1 MIKSMTGYASESFI
15 INSTKFIVEIK
26 SVNSKILDLNIR
38 FPHFLKAYENDLR
51 KEISNKLHRGKIEIN
66 VNSEI
71 GANTDEVS
79 INKEIITN
87 YIQQLKQLND
97 ISSDEK
103 DYLKMAMRLPNAYS
117 SKSIE
122 LNNTEINNIIDKI
135 SIAIKN
141 LNDYRAKEGSEMEK
155 DFKNKISVIKELLGN
170 IEKIEKDRISKKRT
184 KLLDEFKRIEL
195 EIDNNRLEQEMIYYL
210 EKYDINEEIIRLKS
224 NILIFEDALHS
235 NEPVGKKLGFICQEI
250 GREINTIGSKAND
263 ANLQK
268 LVIEMK
274 DSLEKIK
281 ENRKIS
287 HLPLIKQSR
296 LSVMPIDYKSWKI
309 ICNMGK
315 I

>member
-1 MIKSMTGYASESFI
+1 MTGYASESFI

-51 KEISNKLHRGKIEIN
+51 KEISNKLHRGKIELN

-71 GANTDEVS
+71 GANTDEIS

-97 ISSDEK
+97 INSDEK

-141 LNDYRAKEGSEMEK
+141 LNYYRAKEGSEMEK
-155 DFKNKISVIKELLGN
+155 DFRNKISVIKESLGN

-224 NILIFEDALHS
+224 NILIFEDTLHS

-274 DSLEKIK
+274 DNLEKIK
-281 ENRKIS
+281 ENI
-287 HLPLIKQSR
+287 LNIL
-296 LSVMPIDYKSWKI
+296 
-309 ICNMGK
+309 
-315 I
+315 

>member
-51 KEISNKLHRGKIEIN
+51 KEISNKLQRGKIELN

-71 GANTDEVS
+71 GANTDEIS

-87 YIQQLKQLND
+87 YIQQLKQLNH
-97 ISSDEK
+97 INSDEK

-135 SIAIKN
+135 SIATKN

-155 DFKNKISVIKELLGN
+155 DFRNKISVIKKLLGN
-170 IEKIEKDRISKKRT
+170 IEKIEKERISKKRT
-184 KLLDEFKRIEL
+184 KLLDEFRRIEL

-281 ENRKIS
+281 ENI
-287 HLPLIKQSR
+287 LNIL
-296 LSVMPIDYKSWKI
+296 
-309 ICNMGK
+309 
-315 I
+315 

>member
-51 KEISNKLHRGKIEIN
+51 KEISNKLHRGKIELN

-97 ISSDEK
+97 INSDEK

-155 DFKNKISVIKELLGN
+155 DFRNKISVIKELLV
-170 IEKIEKDRISKKRT
+170 ILKK
-184 KLLDEFKRIEL
+184 LKRIEYQKREL
-195 EIDNNRLEQEMIYYL
+195 NYL
-210 EKYDINEEIIRLKS
+210 MS
-224 NILIFEDALHS
+224 
-235 NEPVGKKLGFICQEI
+235 
-250 GREINTIGSKAND
+250 SKELN
-263 ANLQK
+263 
-268 LVIEMK
+268 
-274 DSLEKIK
+274 
-281 ENRKIS
+281 
-287 HLPLIKQSR
+287 
-296 LSVMPIDYKSWKI
+296 
-309 ICNMGK
+309 
-315 I
+315 

>member
-26 SVNSKILDLNIR
+26 SVNSKILDLNMR

-51 KEISNKLHRGKIEIN
+51 KEISNKLLRGKIELN

-71 GANTDEVS
+71 GANTDEIS

-87 YIQQLKQLND
+87 YIQQLQELND
-97 ISSDEK
+97 INSDEK
-103 DYLKMAMRLPNAYS
+103 DYLKMAIRLPNAYS

-122 LNNTEINNIIDKI
+122 LNKTEIKNIIDKI
-135 SIAIKN
+135 SIATKN
-141 LNDYRAKEGSEMEK
+141 LNDYRAKEGLEMEK
-155 DFKNKISVIKELLGN
+155 DFRNKISVIKGLLGN
-170 IEKIEKDRISKKRT
+170 IEKIEKDRISKKRA
-184 KLLDEFKRIEL
+184 KLLDEFKKIDL

-224 NILIFEDALHS
+224 NISIFEDALHS

-268 LVIEMK
+268 HVIKMK

-281 ENRKIS
+281 ENI
-287 HLPLIKQSR
+287 LNIL
-296 LSVMPIDYKSWKI
+296 
-309 ICNMGK
+309 
-315 I
+315 

>member
-51 KEISNKLHRGKIEIN
+51 KEISNKLHRGKIELN

-71 GANTDEVS
+71 GANTDEIS

-87 YIQQLKQLND
+87 YIQQLKQLNE
-97 ISSDEK
+97 INSDEK

-135 SIAIKN
+135 SIAIKK

-155 DFKNKISVIKELLGN
+155 DFRNKISVIKKLLGN
-170 IEKIEKDRISKKRT
+170 IEKMEKDRISKKRT

-281 ENRKIS
+281 ENI
-287 HLPLIKQSR
+287 LNIL
-296 LSVMPIDYKSWKI
+296 
-309 ICNMGK
+309 
-315 I
+315 

>member
-51 KEISNKLHRGKIEIN
+51 KEISNKLHRGKIELN

-71 GANTDEVS
+71 GANTDEIS

-87 YIQQLKQLND
+87 YIQQLKQLNE
-97 ISSDEK
+97 INSDKK

-135 SIAIKN
+135 SIATKN

-155 DFKNKISVIKELLGN
+155 DFRNKISVIKQLLGN
-170 IEKIEKDRISKKRT
+170 IEKIEKERISKKRT
-184 KLLDEFKRIEL
+184 KLLDEFRRIEL

-281 ENRKIS
+281 ENI
-287 HLPLIKQSR
+287 LNIL
-296 LSVMPIDYKSWKI
+296 
-309 ICNMGK
+309 
-315 I
+315 

>member
-51 KEISNKLHRGKIEIN
+51 KEISNKLHRGKIELS

-71 GANTDEVS
+71 EANTDEVS

-87 YIQQLKQLND
+87 YIQQLKQLNE
-97 ISSDEK
+97 INSDKK

-135 SIAIKN
+135 SIATKN

-155 DFKNKISVIKELLGN
+155 DFRNKISVIKKLLGN
-170 IEKIEKDRISKKRT
+170 IEKIEKDRISKKRD
-184 KLLDEFKRIEL
+184 KLVDELKRIEL

-235 NEPVGKKLGFICQEI
+235 SDPVGKKLGFICQEI

-281 ENRKIS
+281 ENI
-287 HLPLIKQSR
+287 LNIL
-296 LSVMPIDYKSWKI
+296 
-309 ICNMGK
+309 
-315 I
+315 

>member
-51 KEISNKLHRGKIEIN
+51 KEISNKLHRGKIELN

-71 GANTDEVS
+71 GANTDEIS

-87 YIQQLKQLND
+87 YIQQLKQLNE
-97 ISSDEK
+97 INSDKK

-135 SIAIKN
+135 SIATKN

-155 DFKNKISVIKELLGN
+155 DFRNKISVIKKLLGN

-184 KLLDEFKRIEL
+184 KLLDEFRRIEL

-281 ENRKIS
+281 ENI
-287 HLPLIKQSR
+287 LNIL
-296 LSVMPIDYKSWKI
+296 
-309 ICNMGK
+309 
-315 I
+315 

>member
-1 MIKSMTGYASESFI
+1 M
-15 INSTKFIVEIK
+15 
-26 SVNSKILDLNIR
+26 
-38 FPHFLKAYENDLR
+38 
-51 KEISNKLHRGKIEIN
+51 
-66 VNSEI
+66 
-71 GANTDEVS
+71 GANTDEIS

-87 YIQQLKQLND
+87 YIQQLKQLNE
-97 ISSDEK
+97 INSDKK

-155 DFKNKISVIKELLGN
+155 DFRNKISVIKESLGN

-224 NILIFEDALHS
+224 NILIFEDTLHS

-281 ENRKIS
+281 ENI
-287 HLPLIKQSR
+287 LNIL
-296 LSVMPIDYKSWKI
+296 
-309 ICNMGK
+309 
-315 I
+315 

>member
-1 MIKSMTGYASESFI
+1 
-15 INSTKFIVEIK
+15 
-26 SVNSKILDLNIR
+26 
-38 FPHFLKAYENDLR
+38 
-51 KEISNKLHRGKIEIN
+51 
-66 VNSEI
+66 
-71 GANTDEVS
+71 
-79 INKEIITN
+79 
-87 YIQQLKQLND
+87 
-97 ISSDEK
+97 
-103 DYLKMAMRLPNAYS
+103 MAMRLPNAYS

-155 DFKNKISVIKELLGN
+155 DFRNKISVIKESLGN

-224 NILIFEDALHS
+224 NILIFEDTLHS

-274 DSLEKIK
+274 DNLEKIK
-281 ENRKIS
+281 ENI
-287 HLPLIKQSR
+287 LNIL
-296 LSVMPIDYKSWKI
+296 
-309 ICNMGK
+309 
-315 I
+315 

>member
-51 KEISNKLHRGKIEIN
+51 KEISNKLHRGKIELN

-71 GANTDEVS
+71 GTNTDEIS
-79 INKEIITN
+79 INKEIISN
-87 YIQQLKQLND
+87 YIQQLKELND
-97 ISSDEK
+97 IDSQDFPDSTNQFLNFSTEK
-103 DYLKMAMRLPNAYS
+103 DYLKIAMRLPNAYS

-135 SIAIKN
+135 SIAIKK

-155 DFKNKISVIKELLGN
+155 DFRNKISVIKKLLGN

-235 NEPVGKKLGFICQEI
+235 NEPV
-250 GREINTIGSKAND
+250 INTIGSKAND

-281 ENRKIS
+281 ENI
-287 HLPLIKQSR
+287 LNIL
-296 LSVMPIDYKSWKI
+296 
-309 ICNMGK
+309 
-315 I
+315 

>member
-51 KEISNKLHRGKIEIN
+51 KEISNKLHRGKIELN

-71 GANTDEVS
+71 GANTDEIS

-87 YIQQLKQLND
+87 YIQQLKQLNE
-97 ISSDEK
+97 INSDKK

-135 SIAIKN
+135 SIATKN

-155 DFKNKISVIKELLGN
+155 DFRNKISVIKKLLGN

-281 ENRKIS
+281 ENI
-287 HLPLIKQSR
+287 LNIL
-296 LSVMPIDYKSWKI
+296 
-309 ICNMGK
+309 
-315 I
+315 